1 MEEVME
7 ESSSYSGPNLPS
19 DWAGPACTILSPDEF
34 EALSEPGV
42 GSNAWVND
50 ESGIGAD
57 SGGSE
62 PETSDSEAD
71 LSGETSLD
79 EDGDGNS
86 DEDPVAVH
94 CVRDTSY
101 EAHKPSTMEAACKA
115 LADVKQLL
123 KPPRLRGHG
132 YKECRLLLALRTRME
147 WISDL
152 LALYTNTN
160 SRLSNGNN
168 SSRWMA
174 LSLDCAETQ
183 QCGPYQ
189 ARCLQR
195 WVKAYIAN
203 CSALPIS
210 KNGIKSKSRINDDDV
225 ASEIAAHLQSLGPWI

>member
-1 MEEVME
+1 ME

-34 EALSEPGV
+34 EAFSEPGV
-42 GSNAWVND
+42 GS
-50 ESGIGAD
+50 SGIGAD

-86 DEDPVAVH
+86 DEDPVAAPR
-94 CVRDTSY
+94 VRDTSY
-101 EAHKPSTMEAACKA
+101 EAHKPPMMEAACKA

-132 YKECRLLLALRTRME
+132 YKECRLPLALRTRME

-152 LALYTNTN
+152 LTLYTNTD

-168 SSRWMA
+168 SSRWTA
-174 LSLDCAETQ
+174 SSLDCAETQ
-183 QCGPYQ
+183 QCGPY
-189 ARCLQR
+189 
-195 WVKAYIAN
+195 
-203 CSALPIS
+203 
-210 KNGIKSKSRINDDDV
+210 
-225 ASEIAAHLQSLGPWI
+225 

>member
-1 MEEVME
+1 ME

-34 EALSEPGV
+34 EAFSEPGV
-42 GSNAWVND
+42 GS
-50 ESGIGAD
+50 SGIGAD

-86 DEDPVAVH
+86 DEDPVAAPR
-94 CVRDTSY
+94 VRDTSY
-101 EAHKPSTMEAACKA
+101 EAHKPPMMEAACKA

-132 YKECRLLLALRTRME
+132 YKECRLPLALRTRME

-152 LALYTNTN
+152 LTLYTNTD

-168 SSRWMA
+168 SSRWTA
-174 LSLDCAETQ
+174 SSLDCAETQ
-183 QCGPYQ
+183 QCGPYR
-189 ARCLQR
+189 AHCLQR
-195 WVKAYIAN
+195 WAKAYIADR
-203 CSALPIS
+203 SALPIS
-210 KNGIKSKSRINDDDV
+210 KNGTKSKSRINDDDV